1 MNTYTRF
8 IETLQRLIP
17 EEFLLDLLGISAA
30 IGFPMLLIMFFYSV
44 LRIEREMKRD
54 GLKRP
59 FKWDIVMTR
68 IPLYWA
74 LLSDTPEGLAK
85 RAQEHADFD
94 SFFDL
99 RVKDV
104 APYIRPIDRYIAKV
118 ANFAALIAFICV
130 CLLTIIY
137 R

>member
-1 MNTYTRF
+1 MSVYTQFR
-8 IETLQRLIP
+8 ETLQALIP
-17 EEFLLDLLGISAA
+17 EVFLSNLFVVTGAAGAFLLFL
-30 IGFPMLLIMFFYSV
+30 MFFYSI

-104 APYIRPIDRYIAKV
+104 APYIRPIDHYIAKI
-118 ANFAALIAFICV
+118 AHYIGLIFLFSLALLV
-130 CLLTIIY
+130 LLD
-137 R
+137 

>member
-1 MNTYTRF
+1 MNIYTRF

-17 EEFLLDLLGISAA
+17 EEFLSGCLGISVA
-30 IGFPMLLIMFFYSV
+30 IGVPMLLIMFFYSV

-104 APYIRPIDRYIAKV
+104 APYIRPIDRYIAKI
-118 ANFAALIAFICV
+118 AHYIGLIFLFSLALLV
-130 CLLTIIY
+130 LLY
-137 R
+137 

>member
-1 MNTYTRF
+1 MSVYTQFR
-8 IETLQRLIP
+8 ENLQRLIP
-17 EEFLLDLLGISAA
+17 EDFLLIAGGLPLSIVFLL
-30 IGFPMLLIMFFYSV
+30 LLAMFFYSI

-85 RAQEHADFD
+85 RAQEHVDFD

-104 APYIRPIDRYIAKV
+104 APYIRPSDHYIAKV
-118 ANFAALIAFICV
+118 AYYIGLFGLINLGLWV
-130 CLLTIIY
+130 LLY